1 MVQIS
6 FAAELYPWELQ
17 ARHARQHRNRKLSN
31 DDLLIFYTFVN
42 HTKHR
47 DNDEVIKEMVAV
59 QLGMSEPSMP
69 QVIADFKDPT
79 RGITQVVASVAVKTQ
94 DRLKELL
101 EAVEKLHEQQASKRA
116 EEKA

>member
-6 FAAELYPWELQ
+6 FSAELDLGGLQ
-17 ARHARQHRNRKLSN
+17 ARKHRNRKLSN

-42 HTKHR
+42 HTEHR

-59 QLGMSEPSMP
+59 QLGKSEPSMP

-79 RGITQVVASVAVKTQ
+79 LVITQIVASVAEKTQ
-94 DRLKELL
+94 DRLNELR
-101 EAVEKLHEQQASKRA
+101 EAVEKLYEPQASKRA